1 MEIEEVNIVVIG
13 CLSDVDVDSQ
23 GGRLDFLF
31 FARKAF
37 DLPVP
42 SVSDE
47 LVNSRHEGCS
57 HGSST
62 DHPDQING
70 SRSDATSRGG
80 KNELLSK
87 TQRMSDTRTTSDGK
101 DRGVRAGKHVAK
113 AAVGTFDDYSHFAR
127 GTIRFSITGWL
138 CGELAESLRPVAGVF
153 DKENSGSSIGSGSDG
168 EGVAF
173 KSVDIAGSGDSKSNV
188 LTGTPA
194 SAKSRNGESDEIG
207 AGVSNELGSSKTGL
221 GHGKKARYG
230 VHER

>member
-1 MEIEEVNIVVIG
+1 M
-13 CLSDVDVDSQ
+13 
-23 GGRLDFLF
+23 
-31 FARKAF
+31 
-37 DLPVP
+37 
-42 SVSDE
+42 
-47 LVNSRHEGCS
+47 
-57 HGSST
+57 
-62 DHPDQING
+62 
-70 SRSDATSRGG
+70 
-80 KNELLSK
+80 
-87 TQRMSDTRTTSDGK
+87 
-101 DRGVRAGKHVAK
+101 
-113 AAVGTFDDYSHFAR
+113 
-127 GTIRFSITGWL
+127 
-138 CGELAESLRPVAGVF
+138 RPVAGVF